1 MFSVPFSEKRAEAPG
16 FTENLELGTEN
27 WAMISFFRSA
37 REDVAAVF
45 ESDPAARSYAEV
57 LFCYPGLHAV
67 WAHHL
72 SHWLWGHRMRFLARF
87 VSQVGRQLTGIEI
100 HPGAEIGRRLFI
112 DHGMGTVIGETAIV
126 GDDVTLYQGVTLGGT
141 GKERGKRHPTIG
153 NSVSIGSGA
162 KLLGNIT
169 IGDNCRVGAGSV
181 VLRSV
186 PANSTI
192 VGVPGHIVL
201 RDGKRVVITDPK
213 DIRDPLSDVIIKLA
227 AEVHE
232 LREKF
237 QQHSH
242 EALGAEPDVTI
253 DEGTTAANISPQEL
267 FQDDY
272 QDYQI

>member
-1 MFSVPFSEKRAEAPG
+1 M
-16 FTENLELGTEN
+16 T
-27 WAMISFFRSA
+27 SFFRSV
-37 REDVAAVF
+37 REDITAVF
-45 ESDPAARSYAEV
+45 ESDPAARSYIEV
-57 LFCYPGLHAV
+57 LILYPGLHAV

-72 SHWLWGHRMRFLARF
+72 NHWLWRHGMRFLARF
-87 VSQVGRQLTGIEI
+87 TSQIARLLTGIEI

-141 GKERGKRHPTIG
+141 GKEKGKRHPTLG
-153 NSVSIGSGA
+153 NNISIGSGA

-237 QQHSH
+237 QRHSH
-242 EALGAEPDVTI
+242 EALGAEPEVVI
-253 DEGTTAANISPQEL
+253 DEGTSAPNISPQEL

-272 QDYQI
+272 QI

>member
-1 MFSVPFSEKRAEAPG
+1 
-16 FTENLELGTEN
+16 
-27 WAMISFFRSA
+27 MISFFRSA

-45 ESDPAARSYAEV
+45 ESDPAARSYLEV
-57 LFCYPGLHAV
+57 LFLYPGLHAV
-67 WAHHL
+67 WSHHL
-72 SHWLWGHRMRFLARF
+72 SHWLWRHGMRFLARY
-87 VSQVGRQLTGIEI
+87 VSQLSRLFTGIEI
-100 HPGAEIGRRLFI
+100 HPGAELGRRLFI
-112 DHGMGTVIGETAIV
+112 DHGMGTVIGETAVV

-141 GKERGKRHPTIG
+141 GKEKGKRHPTLG
-153 NSVSIGSGA
+153 NRIQIGSGA

-237 QQHSH
+237 QEHSH
-242 EALGAEPDVTI
+242 EALGAEPNLTI
-253 DEGTTAANISPQEL
+253 DEESSTPNISPQDL

-272 QDYQI
+272 QI

>member
-1 MFSVPFSEKRAEAPG
+1 MV
-16 FTENLELGTEN
+16 
-27 WAMISFFRSA
+27 SFFRSV
-37 REDVAAVF
+37 REDVAAVL
-45 ESDPAARSYAEV
+45 ESDPAARSYFEV
-57 LFCYPGLHAV
+57 LIFYPGLHAV

-72 SHWLWGHRMRFLARF
+72 SHWLWRHGLRFLARL
-87 VSQVGRQLTGIEI
+87 VSQVARLLTGVEI

-141 GKERGKRHPTIG
+141 GKEKGKRHPTIG
-153 NSVSIGSGA
+153 NHVVIGSGA

-192 VGVPGHIVL
+192 VGVPGHIVV

-227 AEVHE
+227 EEVQE
-232 LREKF
+232 LRQKF
-237 QQHSH
+237 QHHSH
-242 EALGAEPDVTI
+242 ESLGAEPNLTI
-253 DEGTTAANISPQEL
+253 DDGTSPPNISPREL

-272 QDYQI
+272 QI

>member
-1 MFSVPFSEKRAEAPG
+1 MV
-16 FTENLELGTEN
+16 
-27 WAMISFFRSA
+27 SFFYSV

-45 ESDPAARSYAEV
+45 ESDPAARSYFEV
-57 LFCYPGLHAV
+57 LICYPGLHAV

-72 SHWLWGHRMRFLARF
+72 SRWLWRHGLRFLARF
-87 VSQVGRQLTGIEI
+87 VSQLARFFTGIEI

-141 GKERGKRHPTIG
+141 GKEKGKRHPTLG
-153 NSVSIGSGA
+153 NNISIGSGA

-181 VLRSV
+181 VLRNV
-186 PANSTI
+186 PPNSTI

-201 RDGKRVVITDPK
+201 RDGKRVVITEPK

-227 AEVHE
+227 TEVHE
-232 LREKF
+232 LRERF
-237 QQHSH
+237 QQHTH
-242 EALGAEPDVTI
+242 DMLGAEPCLAI
-253 DEGTTAANISPQEL
+253 DEETSTPNISPQEL

-272 QDYQI
+272 QI

>member
-1 MFSVPFSEKRAEAPG
+1 
-16 FTENLELGTEN
+16 
-27 WAMISFFRSA
+27 MISFFHSV
-37 REDVAAVF
+37 REDIAAVF
-45 ESDPAARSYAEV
+45 ESDPAARSYLEV
-57 LFCYPGLHAV
+57 LTCYPGLHAV
-67 WAHHL
+67 WAHHV
-72 SHWLWGHRMRFLARF
+72 SRWLWRHEMRLLARL
-87 VSQVGRQLTGIEI
+87 VSQFARLFTGVEI

-141 GKERGKRHPTIG
+141 GKEKGKRHPTLG
-153 NSVSIGSGA
+153 NNISIGSGA

-169 IGDNCRVGAGSV
+169 IGDNCRVGANSV
-181 VLRSV
+181 VLRNV

-213 DIRDPLSDVIIKLA
+213 DIRDPLSDVIIQLA
-227 AEVHE
+227 KELNE
-232 LREKF
+232 LRERF
-237 QQHSH
+237 QQHMREVHGEESK
-242 EALGAEPDVTI
+242 I
-253 DEGTTAANISPQEL
+253 NEGTSAENISPQEL

>member
-1 MFSVPFSEKRAEAPG
+1 M
-16 FTENLELGTEN
+16 
-27 WAMISFFRSA
+27 FFRSA
-37 REDVAAVF
+37 HEDVAAVF
-45 ESDPAARSYAEV
+45 EADPAARSYFEV
-57 LFCYPGLHAV
+57 VFLYPGLHAV

-72 SHWLWGHRMRFLARF
+72 SHWLWGHGMRFLARF
-87 VSQVGRQLTGIEI
+87 VSQAARLLTGIEI

-141 GKERGKRHPTIG
+141 GKEKGKRHPTVG
-153 NSVSIGSGA
+153 NNVSIGSGA

-227 AEVHE
+227 AELHE
-232 LREKF
+232 LREQF
-237 QQHSH
+237 QRHSH
-242 EALGAEPDVTI
+242 EALGAEPEVTI
-253 DEGTTAANISPQEL
+253 DEGTTTPNISPQEL

-272 QDYQI
+272 LDYQI

>member
-1 MFSVPFSEKRAEAPG
+1 M
-16 FTENLELGTEN
+16 
-27 WAMISFFRSA
+27 FFRSV

-45 ESDPAARSYAEV
+45 ESDPAARSYLEV
-57 LFCYPGLHAV
+57 VILYPGLHAV

-72 SHWLWGHRMRFLARF
+72 SHWLWRHHMRFMARF
-87 VSQVGRQLTGIEI
+87 VSQVARLFTGIEI

-141 GKERGKRHPTIG
+141 GKEKGKRHPTVG
-153 NSVSIGSGA
+153 NNVSIGSGA

-227 AEVHE
+227 GELHE

-242 EALGAEPDVTI
+242 QALGAEPDVTI
-253 DEGTTAANISPQEL
+253 DEGTPAPNISPQDL

-272 QDYQI
+272 QI

>member
-1 MFSVPFSEKRAEAPG
+1 M
-16 FTENLELGTEN
+16 T
-27 WAMISFFRSA
+27 SFFRSA

-45 ESDPAARSYAEV
+45 EADPAACSYLEV
-57 LFCYPGLHAV
+57 LLLYPGLHAV

-72 SHWLWGHRMRFLARF
+72 SHWLWLHHMRFLARW
-87 VSQVGRQLTGIEI
+87 VSQVARLYTGIEI
-100 HPGAEIGRRLFI
+100 HPGAELGRRLFI
-112 DHGMGTVIGETAIV
+112 DHGMGTVIGETAVV

-141 GKERGKRHPTIG
+141 GKEKGKRHPTVG
-153 NSVSIGSGA
+153 NNVSIGSGA

-213 DIRDPLSDVIIKLA
+213 DIRDPLSDVIIRLA
-227 AEVHE
+227 AEIQD

-237 QQHSH
+237 QQHKH
-242 EALGAEPDVTI
+242 AALGAEPDRNIEEGISTPTI
-253 DEGTTAANISPQEL
+253 SSQEL

-272 QDYQI
+272 QI

>member
-1 MFSVPFSEKRAEAPG
+1 V
-16 FTENLELGTEN
+16 
-27 WAMISFFRSA
+27 ISFFHA
-37 REDVAAVF
+37 VREDVAAVF
-45 ESDPAARSYAEV
+45 ESDPAARSYLEV
-57 LFCYPGLHAV
+57 VFLYPGLHAV

-72 SHWLWGHRMRFLARF
+72 SHWLWRHRMRFLARF
-87 VSQVGRQLTGIEI
+87 VSQVARLFTGIEI

-141 GKERGKRHPTIG
+141 GKEKGKRHPTVG
-153 NSVSIGSGA
+153 NNVSIGSGA

-227 AEVHE
+227 GELHD

-242 EALGAEPDVTI
+242 QALGAEPDVTI
-253 DEGTTAANISPQEL
+253 DEGTPAPNISPQDL

-272 QDYQI
+272 QI